1 LVKQYN
7 ESLKRFQLPEFDPK
21 WGMIRRGIEKES
33 LRVSSE
39 GLISQVGHPAA
50 LGSALTNPFIT
61 TDFSEALLEFITP
74 AYASI
79 DECLST
85 LDQVHRYTVSN
96 LEQEMLWVSSMP
108 CPAGQANEIP
118 LARYGSSN
126 IGQLK
131 TLYRS
136 GLSERYGSIMQAIA
150 GIHYNFSMP
159 EEFWPAYQKICN
171 DDQELSSF
179 ITDKYLHLIRNFHR
193 YSWLLIYLFGASP
206 AACRCFVEG
215 REHALDSLDEKTLYL
230 PDATCLRMG
239 NLGYK
244 SETQDSLF
252 VCYNELDSYVNCLDE
267 AMRSPVPEYQAID
280 QRSQDGK
287 PIQINANLLQ
297 LENEFY
303 STIRPK
309 RNALDGERPLS
320 ALTRA
325 GIEYVEV
332 RCLDLNPFHPLG
344 IDAEQIRFLDSF
356 LLYCLLSESTE
367 CHKQEFFEVAANI
380 NTTVNSG
387 RNLKT
392 ELQNDGSAIELGKWA
407 TSLLDDIQH
416 SATILDTLHE
426 SEEYNAA
433 LSAQQDKLANPD
445 LTPSGAMLKIME
457 EQNLSFYDFSLRM
470 SAQHRDHFLSEPL
483 DEKIKKMLD
492 EKAAESIVKQKEIEA
507 ADELNFEDFLTQWN
521 SYSVH
526 N

>member
-1 LVKQYN
+1 
-7 ESLKRFQLPEFDPK
+7 
-21 WGMIRRGIEKES
+21 MIRRGIEKES

-39 GLISQVGHPAA
+39 GLISQRSHPAA

-79 DECLST
+79 DECLTT
-85 LDQVHRYTVSN
+85 LDQVHRYTLAN
-96 LEQEMLWVSSMP
+96 MEQQEMLWVASMP
-108 CPAGQANEIP
+108 CPAGQTNEIP

-171 DDQELSSF
+171 DEQDLAKF

-206 AACRCFVEG
+206 AACRCFAEG
-215 REHALDSLDEKTLYL
+215 REHALDTFDDKTLYL

-244 SETQDSLF
+244 SETQESLF
-252 VCYNELDSYVNCLDE
+252 VCYNELDSYVDCLND
-267 AMRSPVPEYQAID
+267 AMHTPVPEYQAINS
-280 QRSQDGK
+280 RSKEGK
-287 PIQINANLLQ
+287 PLQINTNLLQ

-309 RNALDGERPLS
+309 RNAINGERPLS

-367 CHKQEFFEVAANI
+367 CHKQEFFEVASNI
-380 NTTVNSG
+380 GSTVNGG

-392 ELQNDGSAIELGKWA
+392 ELMNDGNATELGQWA
-407 TSLLDDIQH
+407 ASLLDDIQH
-416 SATILDTLHE
+416 SAVILDTLHN
-426 SEEYNAA
+426 SEDYAAA
-433 LSAQQDKLANPD
+433 LVAQQEKLANPD
-445 LTPSGAMLKIME
+445 LTPSGAILKKMRDE
-457 EQNLSFYDFSLRM
+457 NLSFYDFSLQM
-470 SAQHRDHFLSEPL
+470 SAAHRDHFLSDPL
-483 DEKIKKMLD
+483 PEAVEKMLD
-492 EKAAESIVKQKEIEA
+492 EKAATSLLRQAEIEA
-507 ADELNFEDFLTQWN
+507 ADELSFEDFLTQWN
-521 SYSVH
+521 QYSARD
-526 N
+526 